1 MIITYRHKTSQ
12 QLVSQSGIIQSKKR
26 YSGNTHEP
34 KRETKQTE
42 ADICL
47 NCTREKCCGT
57 RKCFDRMKGGR
68 PQSPIFKYGVEGG
81 TD

>member
-1 MIITYRHKTSQ
+1 MIMPHRHKTHQ

-26 YSGNTHEP
+26 YSGNMREP

-47 NCTREKCCGT
+47 NCTRKSCSGSKRCLLK
-57 RKCFDRMKGGR
+57 RKGEQNNVNPD
-68 PQSPIFKYGVEGG
+68 
-81 TD
+81 

>member
-12 QLVSQSGIIQSKKR
+12 QLVSQSGIIKSKKR
-26 YSGNTHEP
+26 YTGNTHEP

-47 NCTREKCCGT
+47 NCTRKSCSGSKRCMLK
-57 RKCFDRMKGGR
+57 RKGEQNNVNPD
-68 PQSPIFKYGVEGG
+68 
-81 TD
+81 

>member
-26 YSGNTHEP
+26 YSGNMHEP
-34 KRETKQTE
+34 TRETKQTE

-57 RKCFDRMKGGR
+57 RKCFERMKEEANAR
-68 PQSPIFKYGVEGG
+68 K
-81 TD
+81 